1 MPGQLLSE
9 ATIERLTR
17 HAVPEDELRAMRVV
31 TGAPGSLLP
40 PLFKASAMT
49 FGRHVLYRSGRYDT
63 DTPRGL
69 ALIAHEAGHITQ
81 WQDRGVVRFLVE
93 YARGQIVTGFSHSKH
108 PLERPLNERQR
119 AVRAALEA
127 EERGDA

>member
-1 MPGQLLSE
+1 MPGRALPD
-9 ATIERLTR
+9 AAIERLAA
-17 HAVPEDELRAMRVV
+17 HAIPEGELRSMHVV
-31 TGAPGSLLP
+31 TGAPGRWLP
-40 PLFKASAMT
+40 GVFGAGAMT
-49 FGRHVLYRSGRYDT
+49 FGRHVLFRIGRYDP

-81 WQDRGVVRFLVE
+81 WRDLGIPRFVVE
-93 YARGQIVTGFSHSKH
+93 YARGLFIARFAHERH

-127 EERGDA
+127 E